1 MKIVSLRSLASLF
14 AFLLLGLSAS
24 ASEVTWLTDYDQAV
38 SKAKAEKHPI
48 LVDFTGSDWCPV
60 CAQMEKDV
68 LSLPQFEAYAKKN
81 LVLLRLDFPVGR
93 PLPQKL
99 QDQNNALQARYG
111 VEGFPTFLVI
121 DPTGKVLQHYVGYLP
136 GGPAA
141 FIAMVNGQKS

>member
-1 MKIVSLRSLASLF
+1 MKIVSLRSFASLF

-68 LSLPQFEAYAKKN
+68 LSQPQFEDYAKKN
-81 LVLLRLDFPVGR
+81 LVLLRLDFPVSK
-93 PLPQKL
+93 PLPQKQ
-99 QDQNNALQARYG
+99 QDQNNALQQRYG
-111 VEGFPTFLVI
+111 VEAFPTFLVI
-121 DPTGKVLQHYVGYLP
+121 DPSGKVIQAYSGYVP
-136 GGPAA
+136 GGPSG
-141 FIAMVNGQKS
+141 FIAMIQGQKS